1 MTVGPDVRAYD
12 LCMATF
18 DGADGTRLA
27 YRQAGAGRPLICVPG
42 GPMQASAYLGDL
54 GGLSALRLL
63 VVLDLR
69 GTGASAVPADPASY
83 RCDRQVDDVEALRV
97 HLGLDR
103 IDLLGHSAG
112 AALALLYAARHPD
125 RVGRLALVTPSPR
138 AVGLDIS
145 DSDRRQVAELRRG
158 EAWFPDAFAALE
170 RIWSGDATA
179 ADWTAIAPFT
189 FGRWDDVAQAHLAQ
203 EASQTN
209 AEAAAVYYSAG
220 ALDPDAIRTALARLR
235 APVLVV
241 AGEYDVALPPKRAA
255 EYAGLF
261 GQAEL
266 AVQPG
271 GGHYPWLDDPEWLVQ
286 TLAGFLR

>member
-1 MTVGPDVRAYD
+1 
-12 LCMATF
+12 MATF
-18 DGADGTRLA
+18 YAADGTRLA
-27 YRQAGAGRPLICVPG
+27 YHQAGEGRPLICVPG

-54 GGLSALRLL
+54 GGLSAHRSL
-63 VVLDLR
+63 VLLDLR
-69 GTGASAVPADPASY
+69 GTGASAIPADPATY

-103 IDLLGHSAG
+103 IDLLAHSAG
-112 AALALLYAARHPD
+112 GALALLYAARYPD
-125 RVGRLALVTPSPR
+125 RVGRLVLLNPSPR
-138 AVGLDIS
+138 VVGLEITDL
-145 DSDRRQVAELRRG
+145 DRRQVAELRRG

-189 FGRWDDVAQAHLAQ
+189 YGRWDAVSQAYLAR

-209 AEAAAVYYSAG
+209 AEAAAVYYSVG
-220 ALDPDAIRTALARLR
+220 ALDPQATSASLARLR
-235 APVLVV
+235 SRVLLV
-241 AGEYDVALPPKRAA
+241 AGEYDVALPPKCAA

-271 GGHYPWLDDPEWLVQ
+271 GGHYPWLDDPEWFVQ
-286 TLAGFLR
+286 SLAGFLP